1 MPIARNSFIQMSK
14 LTNVKGRITYISSRA
29 KQENLYAVYETTERQ
44 FWRELAKYN
53 QEEFR
58 KSGTEGKCIE
68 ARELIIALPESFV
81 EYDQYHLLKLFTEYF
96 KKNYEV
102 ECVSAL
108 HHNKRKTN
116 YHIHLIFS
124 ERQLLKEPII
134 KIASRNM
141 FYDEKGKHV
150 RTKKEILGESGEIRT
165 GCHIIKKG
173 EVYEK
178 KIFTKKDERFKS
190 ERFLDEVKHSFTDLM
205 NVYVGNDEEK
215 LNVFQHGSVYLPTKK
230 IGKNNPKEAEIR
242 ADNAIRQ
249 EWNRAVDVAL
259 VEGVP
264 EEKILK
270 IKKEEISTKIA
281 QSISRQGFQ
290 PRAFREILLAALQI
304 LREYIRK
311 LRIPS
316 KPKLGI
322 DMKEFYEMENL
333 KSKLDQKL
341 RGIRQAEQVELP
353 RLEKNC
359 KFTHSF

>member
-1 MPIARNSFIQMSK
+1 
-14 LTNVKGRITYISSRA
+14 
-29 KQENLYAVYETTERQ
+29 
-44 FWRELAKYN
+44 
-53 QEEFR
+53 
-58 KSGTEGKCIE
+58 
-68 ARELIIALPESFV
+68 
-81 EYDQYHLLKLFTEYF
+81 
-96 KKNYEV
+96 
-102 ECVSAL
+102 
-108 HHNKRKTN
+108 
-116 YHIHLIFS
+116 
-124 ERQLLKEPII
+124 
-134 KIASRNM
+134 M
-141 FYDEKGKHV
+141 FYDETGKHV

-205 NVYVGNDEEK
+205 NVYVRNDEEK
-215 LNVFQHGSVYLPTKK
+215 LNVFQHGSAYLPTKK

-259 VEGVP
+259 AEGVP

-290 PRAFREILLAALQI
+290 SRVFREILLAALQI

-322 DMKEFYEMENL
+322 DMKEF
-333 KSKLDQKL
+333 
-341 RGIRQAEQVELP
+341 
-353 RLEKNC
+353 
-359 KFTHSF
+359 